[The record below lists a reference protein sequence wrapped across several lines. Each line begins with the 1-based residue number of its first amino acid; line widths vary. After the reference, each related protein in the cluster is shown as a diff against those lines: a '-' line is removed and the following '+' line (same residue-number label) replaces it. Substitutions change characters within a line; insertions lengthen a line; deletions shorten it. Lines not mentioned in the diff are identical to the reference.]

1 MQPSAPTT
9 HLAQQV
15 EALFY
20 VRQIQQGCLP
30 GSLLAGPFNDEQTAR
45 QHQQNH
51 SKAGVFREA
60 LI

>member
-1 MQPSAPTT
+1 MQPSVPTQ
-9 HLAQQV
+9 HIAQQV

-20 VRQIQQGCLP
+20 VRQLELGGLP
-30 GSLLAGPFNDEQTAR
+30 GSLLAGPFSDEQTAR